1 MTNAEKIKKDEV
13 YINIYQYT
21 FIRMEDKTSTVEE
34 NEGKRCEETDSA
46 QTKDAVK
53 FLFIRK
59 NEK

>member
-1 MTNAEKIKKDEV
+1 
-13 YINIYQYT
+13 
-21 FIRMEDKTSTVEE
+21 MEDKTSTVEE

-59 NEK
+59 NEKKKIDNASAVYIMTAEL